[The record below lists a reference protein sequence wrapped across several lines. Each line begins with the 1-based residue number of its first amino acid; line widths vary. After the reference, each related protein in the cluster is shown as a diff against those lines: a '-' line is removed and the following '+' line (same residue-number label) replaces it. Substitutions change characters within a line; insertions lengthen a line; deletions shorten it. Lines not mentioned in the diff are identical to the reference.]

1 MDQPKGGL
9 IGKARTLARRVQQM
23 NIPSNAADA
32 SYFLVL
38 SVFPALV
45 LMLSILRYTS
55 LDAQDLMRW
64 ISGYLPRAL
73 QDAVEKLVIQTYA
86 YSGVGMVSLSVVV
99 ALWSASKGVY
109 GVLRGLNAIFGVEED
124 RGWLYTRGI
133 SLFYTFAFLVVLIL
147 SLTLNVFGEQ
157 ILELIPLQGR
167 FWRFL
172 AGMVDMRQVLL
183 LLLQTGLFTAMF
195 MFMPN
200 RNNAF
205 RDSLPG
211 AVAASLGWQI
221 FTALF
226 SVYVE
231 HFAGYANVYGSVYA
245 VALGMLWL
253 YCCLNILFYGAA
265 LNQLLEEQQ

>member
-1 MDQPKGGL
+1 MEFPKGGL
-9 IGKARTLARRVQQM
+9 IGKTHALVRRVQRM

-32 SYFLVL
+32 CYFLVL

-45 LMLSILRYTS
+45 LMMSILRYTR
-55 LDAQDLMRW
+55 LDAVDLMAW
-64 ISGYLPRAL
+64 LSAYIPRAL
-73 QDAVEKLVIQTYA
+73 EDAVEKLVIQTYA
-86 YSGVGMVSLSVVV
+86 YSGVGLVSLSAVV

-109 GVLRGLNAIFGVEED
+109 GVLRGLNAIFGVEEN
-124 RGWLYTRGI
+124 RGWFYTRGI

-157 ILELIPLQGR
+157 ILEMIPLQGR
-167 FWRFL
+167 LWRFL
-172 AGMVDMRQVLL
+172 AGIVDMRQLLL

-200 RNNAF
+200 RNNAL

-226 SVYVE
+226 SLYVE
-231 HFAGYANVYGSVYA
+231 HFAGYANVFGSVYA

-265 LNQLLEEQQ
+265 LNQILEEKA